1 MKKLILSA
9 ITALAFLFGFASCS
23 GDLHDSVVID
33 PNAMEGY
40 WSYSVFDASQATSGS
55 VGVIVSVKMGTTQ
68 SGAFGSPD
76 FVIPATAGSV
86 QAIIWDGSA
95 GSDLSVS
102 TRTDCPSLESLGVTL
117 QSNEF
122 VIIVFTKT
130 ATCDLWVY
138 DSEDSDANLSGG
150 TWPGV
155 STTATVTVEKPS
167 TVSITPT
174 VIATGLPEELN
185 GTILYFT
192 GNFNGW
198 ATPGTEKSIEC
209 TVSNGSVSVLLPSM
223 EIEAEGFT
231 LVGKFA
237 NTDRSNPDDLG
248 WAKPEICGVK
258 DNGEADNMEVNI
270 LPNAFCVVGTYKNTL
285 GDADKQYICDWE
297 VGSAYVEATGL
308 PEELNGTTLYFTG
321 NFNGWATPGTE
332 KSIECTVSNGS
343 VSVLLPSMEI
353 EAEGFTLVGKFAN
366 TDRSNPDDLG
376 WAKPEICGV
385 KDNGEADNMEVNI
398 LPNAL
403 RVVGTYK
410 NTLGD
415 TDKQYICDWEAK

>member
-122 VIIVFTKT
+122 AIIVFTKT

-185 GTILYFT
+185 GTTLYFT
-192 GNFNGW
+192 GNFNTW
-198 ATPGTEKSIEC
+198 AEPGTEGSIEC
-209 TVSNGSVSVLLPSM
+209 TVENGTISVSLPSM
-223 EIEAEGFT
+223 EIDAEGDGFP
-231 LVGKFA
+231 LEGKFA
-237 NTDRSNPDDLG
+237 NAG
-248 WAKPEICGVK
+248 WSKPEICSIDAEDKGANIK
-258 DNGEADNMEVNI
+258 VNI
-270 LPNAFCVVGTYKNTL
+270 KPDAFCIAGTYSKVL
-285 GDADKQYICDWE
+285 EGGDGNQYICDWE

-308 PEELNGTTLYFTG
+308 PEDLNDTTLYFTG
-321 NFNGWATPGTE
+321 NFNTWAEPGTE
-332 KSIECTVSNGS
+332 GSIECTVSNGA
-343 VSVLLPSMEI
+343 VSVLLTGI
-353 EAEGFTLVGKFAN
+353 TVEAEGFTLEGKFAN
-366 TDRSNPDDLG
+366 SG
-376 WAKPEICGV
+376 WSKPEICSVDAEDKG
-385 KDNGEADNMEVNI
+385 ANI
-398 LPNAL
+398 KVDIKPDTL
-403 RVVGTYK
+403 RVVGVYSK
-410 NTLGD
+410 VLEGGD
-415 TDKQYICDWEAK
+415 GNQYICDWTAK

>member
-122 VIIVFTKT
+122 AIIVFTKT

-155 STTATVTVEKPS
+155 STTATVAVEKPS

-185 GTILYFT
+185 GTTLYFT

-198 ATPGTEKSIEC
+198 APPGEEGSIEC
-209 TVSNGSVSVLLPSM
+209 IVSNGSVSVLLPSM
-223 EIEAEGFT
+223 EIEAEGEGFA
-231 LVGKFA
+231 LAGKFA
-237 NTDRSNPDDLG
+237 SSG
-248 WAKPEICGVK
+248 WSKPEICSVNDK
-258 DNGEADNMEVNI
+258 GEGADIAVDI
-270 LPNAFCVVGTYKNTL
+270 LPNAFCVVGTYLDPIEKDDGT
-285 GDADKQYICDWE
+285 QYTCDWE

-308 PEELNGTTLYFTG
+308 PEELNDTTLYFTG
-321 NFNGWATPGTE
+321 NFNGWAPPGE
-332 KSIECTVSNGS
+332 EGSIECTVSNGS
-343 VSVLLPSMEI
+343 VSVLVTGI
-353 EAEGFTLVGKFAN
+353 NVEAEGFSLAGKFA
-366 TDRSNPDDLG
+366 SSG
-376 WAKPEICGV
+376 WSKPEICSVNDKSEG
-385 KDNGEADNMEVNI
+385 ADITVNI
-398 LPNAL
+398 MPNAL
-403 RVVGTYK
+403 RVVGVYSK
-410 NTLGD
+410 VLEGGD
-415 TDKQYICDWEAK
+415 GNQYICDWTAK